1 MMLASIV
8 LPSPT
13 SSARIAR
20 PPICR
25 STRWA
30 TSIWCCS
37 SLMACP
43 PNVMSR
49 SKPGTSATCSA
60 SRRSSYQARGADGAS
75 SCLANSS
82 NERSSTDQTETAES
96 GICRD
101 EKRGRNIQF
110 ATAPRQPLHGKR
122 LPHSRR
128 VHLPR
133 HDIPEPRQPRRPRA
147 HTVAQ
152 SRFLALDD
160 LEHAL
165 RDLLRRN
172 ASRQG
177 LAKLREHSLAG
188 DVVRREFPLG
198 LRRSLTNWGVHES
211 RLDEAH
217 TDAKR
222 PDFVPQRFG
231 ISLDGKLRRRVEGA
245 ERNRGVARER
255 ADVNDLAGTGGPHPR
270 EHRIHHAHD
279 DEEVRLEL
287 RLGFLDSRLFGGAH
301 HRVPCVV
308 DEHVQPARLRD
319 HLFHARADRLVR
331 SYVERE
337 HRKRCALCR
346 VRLACRPEYRE
357 PTLGQQLRRRLSDA
371 RRGARDENCLRHEIS
386 GRVCSPQRHMAAHR
400 SVGAAWR
407 TRSIR
412 RLKPVLQRTVTNTL
426 PLLRLLRIGVF

>member
-30 TSIWCCS
+30 TSIWCGS

-43 PNVMSR
+43 PRVMSR

-60 SRRSSYQARGADGAS
+60 SRRSSYQAREDGGAPC
-75 SCLANSS
+75 CLAKRS
-82 NERSSTDQTETAES
+82 NDRSSTDQTGTAES
-96 GICRD
+96 GMCRD

-110 ATAPRQPLHGKR
+110 ATAPRQPLHRKR
-122 LPHSRR
+122 LPHPRR

-160 LEHAL
+160 LEHAP
-165 RDLLRRN
+165 RDLLGRN
-172 ASRQG
+172 ATRQG
-177 LAKLREHSLAG
+177 LAKLREHALAG

-198 LRRSLTNWGVHES
+198 LRRSLTNRRVHES
-211 RLDEAH
+211 RLDQAH

-231 ISLDGKLRRRVEGA
+231 ISLDGKLGRRVEGA
-245 ERNRGVARER
+245 ERNGGVARER
-255 ADVNDLAGTGGPHPR
+255 ADVDDLAGTGGPHPR
-270 EHRIHHAHD
+270 EHGIHHAHD
-279 DEEVRLEL
+279 AEEVRLEL
-287 RLGFLDSRLFGGAH
+287 RFGFLDTRLFVCAH
-301 HRVPCVV
+301 HRVPRVV
-308 DEHVQPARLRD
+308 DEHVQPARLCD
-319 HLFHARADRLVR
+319 HLFNARTDRLVR
-331 SYVERE
+331 SYIERE
-337 HRKRCALCR
+337 YRKRLALCR
-346 VRLACRPEYRE
+346 VRLACRAEYRE

-386 GRVCSPQRHMAAHR
+386 GRLSSPQRPVGAHR
-400 SVGAAWR
+400 SLVSNFVPPCSTACPVSPPPSRIATCSSAKSAPAAW
-407 TRSIR
+407 
-412 RLKPVLQRTVTNTL
+412 
-426 PLLRLLRIGVF
+426 

>member
-30 TSIWCCS
+30 TSIWCGS

-43 PNVMSR
+43 PSVMSR

-60 SRRSSYQARGADGAS
+60 SRRSSYQARDAGAGGAS

-110 ATAPRQPLHGKR
+110 ATAPRQPLHRKR
-122 LPHSRR
+122 LAHPRR

-133 HDIPEPRQPRRPRA
+133 HDIPKPRQPRRPRA
-147 HTVAQ
+147 HTIAQ

-172 ASRQG
+172 ATRQG
-177 LAKLREHSLAG
+177 LAKLREHALAG
-188 DVVRREFPLG
+188 DGVRREVSLG
-198 LRRSLTNWGVHES
+198 LRRSLTN
-211 RLDEAH
+211 
-217 TDAKR
+217 
-222 PDFVPQRFG
+222 
-231 ISLDGKLRRRVEGA
+231 
-245 ERNRGVARER
+245 
-255 ADVNDLAGTGGPHPR
+255 
-270 EHRIHHAHD
+270 
-279 DEEVRLEL
+279 
-287 RLGFLDSRLFGGAH
+287 
-301 HRVPCVV
+301 
-308 DEHVQPARLRD
+308 
-319 HLFHARADRLVR
+319 
-331 SYVERE
+331 
-337 HRKRCALCR
+337 
-346 VRLACRPEYRE
+346 
-357 PTLGQQLRRRLSDA
+357 
-371 RRGARDENCLRHEIS
+371 
-386 GRVCSPQRHMAAHR
+386 
-400 SVGAAWR
+400 
-407 TRSIR
+407 
-412 RLKPVLQRTVTNTL
+412 
-426 PLLRLLRIGVF
+426 